1 MLSHLLGS
9 KARVKI
15 LKLFLLN
22 LEEKF
27 YIRQIARDLDLQV
40 NSVRREL
47 DNLEKF
53 GLLLADPS
61 TYNVDT
67 YLLNNNTYSQSGE
80 ENRLEKAKIMEK
92 PLAKK
97 ESSKQE
103 KKYYFLNKNFVLY
116 NEIKALIT
124 KSQILAG
131 KNFIKSLEKISQPK
145 YLALTGVFVNE
156 EFPIDIFIVGRVNK
170 RNLEK
175 IVTNLEKEIG
185 KEINY
190 SIMDQ
195 KEFEYRLEI
204 TDIFVY
210 NIMQAKKLVLINNLN
225 SVN

>member
-67 YLLNNNTYSQSGE
+67 
-80 ENRLEKAKIMEK
+80 
-92 PLAKK
+92 
-97 ESSKQE
+97 
-103 KKYYFLNKNFVLY
+103 
-116 NEIKALIT
+116 
-124 KSQILAG
+124 
-131 KNFIKSLEKISQPK
+131 
-145 YLALTGVFVNE
+145 
-156 EFPIDIFIVGRVNK
+156 
-170 RNLEK
+170 
-175 IVTNLEKEIG
+175 
-185 KEINY
+185 
-190 SIMDQ
+190 
-195 KEFEYRLEI
+195 
-204 TDIFVY
+204 
-210 NIMQAKKLVLINNLN
+210 
-225 SVN
+225 